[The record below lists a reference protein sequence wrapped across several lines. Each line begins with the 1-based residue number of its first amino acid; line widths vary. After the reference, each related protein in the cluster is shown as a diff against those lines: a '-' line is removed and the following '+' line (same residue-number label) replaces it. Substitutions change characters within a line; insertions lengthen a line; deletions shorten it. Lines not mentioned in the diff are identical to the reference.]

1 LFPHYGIDRHRPVPM
16 LTGSGARPKEKDGKE
31 VTLYYYDEASRLLQV
46 TDPLG
51 QITCYT
57 YDGDGKRVSMTDARG
72 KTIFIYD
79 GSEASGTYPDTMR
92 RDLLGHASFAQP
104 TTSLVP
110 PGFGK

>member
-1 LFPHYGIDRHRPVPM
+1 M

-57 YDGDGKRVSMTDARG
+57 YDGDGKRVSITDARG

-79 GSEASGTYPDTMR
+79 GSEVLAEADATGTIKIAYSRMPGGKLVSQWQGGETFWYPWMHWAPR
-92 RDLLGHASFAQP
+92 SR
-104 TTSLVP
+104 
-110 PGFGK
+110 